1 MPPRLERVANVV
13 LRVPSILLLDLLY
26 RWDARSLVELFYP
39 GGAAAHLHEYH
50 LCSAHRAGQTVC
62 VALLLLPVRHLVKVY
77 LHLLTLLLLCVG
89 HHTSWDYVKYEMER
103 DFQGAVHGDP
113 LLLTYLVN
121 VLAGQ
126 VLLVALC
133 AFLMKT
139 RRMWLFCAPL
149 LPLVAR
155 LCCLPLGV
163 LPAVSVL
170 AAFLSA
176 VVVLYVA
183 LSSLPGLLALASA
196 AWQEISQALEV
207 SRLVTLGTTLW
218 SQLAVPLLFLLF
230 WLTLFTAQMG
240 SFVFSRKRLLLAKH
254 SFAFILLTS
263 VADCSGTP
271 YSLVG
276 LSCAVSYLAWGVLKL
291 CKFYLAGYSAC
302 QDSDVMHRG
311 VTEGV
316 TLLLLALQT
325 GLLDL
330 RGLQRAFLLSILLFI
345 VGTSTLQSMIDIT
358 NPIVLGLAISRNRG
372 FWRHFRGV
380 SMCVFLLLC
389 PTVMACKI
397 AHVFHLDSWLLI
409 LISSS
414 VLTSLQDTVVE
425 KMDELIF
432 GVNAVSR
439 VLEFLVALCVVAYG
453 AWESVFGEWSWTGA
467 SIIILHCYFNVWL
480 RAQSGWRSF
489 LLCRDAAQKVRLLPS
504 ATAEQLEDRD
514 DVCAIC
520 FQEMTVAVVT
530 RCGHFFHGDCLRKWF
545 YVRGTCPLCHQP
557 VVAGA
562 RQETPQDQA
571 PGRGAEPA
579 LEGAEAPRPKSDG
592 EAPVGQSAART
603 AAEPLRTGGPEP
615 SSAAASGEQRRP
627 SGTTGEPAES
637 GPGCGPSCP
646 AAGVGQAPV
655 ERELPPAPA
664 SSGAPS
670 PGAVL
675 GGPGAPTAPGP
686 HPRSGSASH
695 GRGGAASAHD
705 ADGPQPA
712 GAPGAPVEGPL
723 GQPALSPLATGPSVA
738 AEAQWAA

>member
-121 VLAGQ
+121 VLAGPGGLQ
-126 VLLVALC
+126 TGHAGDDPLEPAGRAAPVPALLADAVHGADGQL
-133 AFLMKT
+133 
-139 RRMWLFCAPL
+139 RL
-149 LPLVAR
+149 LPQATALGQAQLR
-155 LCCLPLGV
+155 LHPPHQRGRLLRH
-163 LPAVSVL
+163 
-170 AAFLSA
+170 
-176 VVVLYVA
+176 A
-183 LSSLPGLLALASA
+183 LFPRRALLRRLLPGLGGT
-196 AWQEISQALEV
+196 QALQV
-207 SRLVTLGTTLW
+207 LPGGLQR
-218 SQLAVPLLFLLF
+218 VPGQRRD
-230 WLTLFTAQMG
+230 A
-240 SFVFSRKRLLLAKH
+240 
-254 SFAFILLTS
+254 
-263 VADCSGTP
+263 
-271 YSLVG
+271 
-276 LSCAVSYLAWGVLKL
+276 
-291 CKFYLAGYSAC
+291 
-302 QDSDVMHRG
+302 
-311 VTEGV
+311 
-316 TLLLLALQT
+316 QT

-414 VLTSLQDTVVE
+414 VLTSLQVLGVLFIYLLFVAELFQDTVVE